1 MQFLYDES
9 HEIDF
14 LKGAVAGIAGGLLA
28 SFLLEQFQA
37 AWSAAAE
44 AIHPSKTQERPK
56 ADPATVKA
64 ANAVSQKISGQEI
77 PAAYKPG
84 AGEAVHYGMGA
95 GSAAFYGALAEV
107 APVITIGEGLAFGT
121 AVFVL
126 ADEVAVPKA
135 GLSKPAREIPLT
147 THVYALASHLVYGWI
162 TETVR
167 RAVRGVL

>member
-1 MQFLYDES
+1 MQLLYDDRDK
-9 HEIDF
+9 IDF

-28 SFLLEQFQA
+28 SFLMEQFQA
-37 AWSAAAE
+37 AWSGTAE
-44 AIHPSKTQERPK
+44 AIHPSKKHPGRKPDS
-56 ADPATVKA
+56 ANVKA
-64 ANAVSQKISGQEI
+64 ANLLSEKITGRKV
-77 PAAYKPG
+77 PAAYKPA
-84 AGEAVHYGMGA
+84 AGEAMHYAIGA

-107 APVITIGEGLAFGT
+107 APVVTLGDGLGFGT

-135 GLSKPAREIPLT
+135 GLSQPPGEISFP
-147 THVYALASHLVYGWI
+147 THLYALASHLLYGWI